1 LAIRIKFPRIVFLT
15 LSHALVLGLGIGAGW
30 GIWGRELAP
39 EAKPIPWVPDAIV
52 LLGGGDKARVE
63 EGVRRAVES
72 PETPV
77 IITGD
82 AEWMRGQ
89 IGDRVQPESRIV
101 MEREATNTWEDAQKS
116 APILD
121 RLGAEKVLLVT
132 NWFHA
137 RRALGTFRRV
147 QPGRTF
153 AMAFSPKPSVMHE
166 WDQGQERR
174 ERKAAVFYLV
184 RYGVWAF

>member
-1 LAIRIKFPRIVFLT
+1 MRINFPRTILLT
-15 LSHALVLGLGIGAGW
+15 LSHALVLGLGVGAGW
-30 GIWGRELAP
+30 GIWGRELTP
-39 EAKPIPWVPDAIV
+39 EARAVPWVPDAIV

-63 EGVRRAVES
+63 EGVRRAAEF
-72 PETPV
+72 PEAPV

-82 AEWMRGQ
+82 ASWMRQQ
-89 IGDRVQPESRIV
+89 IGNRIQPESRIV
-101 MEREATNTWEDAQKS
+101 MEREAANTWEDAKKS

-147 QPGRTF
+147 QSGRTF

-166 WDQGQERR
+166 WDQGQEKR
-174 ERKAAVFYLV
+174 ERMAAVFYLF
-184 RYGVWAF
+184 RYRVWAF

>member
-1 LAIRIKFPRIVFLT
+1 MKIFRIVLVA
-15 LSHALVLGLGIGAGW
+15 LSYALVLGLGIGAGW
-30 GIWGRELAP
+30 GIWGRELTP
-39 EAKPIPWVPDAIV
+39 EAKPIPWTPDAIV

-63 EGVRRAVES
+63 EGVRRAAEFPS
-72 PETPV
+72 APV
-77 IITGD
+77 IITGN
-82 AEWMRGQ
+82 ARWMREQ
-89 IGDRVQPESRIV
+89 IGERIQPESRIL
-101 MEREATNTWEDAQKS
+101 MEREAKNTWEDAANS

-147 QPGRTF
+147 QPKRTF

-166 WDQGQERR
+166 WDQGQEKR
-174 ERKAAVFYLV
+174 ERKAAVFYLF